1 MKNFLSTMLIWFAVL
16 SVLLFLLGSFVLS
29 SYIGILLC
37 VALVFTIITMVFQ
50 EQHRKID
57 GLEKRLA
64 ELEGN
69 ETPAENPAGEA

>member
-1 MKNFLSTMLIWFAVL
+1 MKNFLSTLLIWFAVL
-16 SVLLFLLGSFVLS
+16 SVLLFFLGSFVLG

-69 ETPAENPAGEA
+69 ETPAESPAGEA